1 MQGALIM
8 IKPEADLEL
17 SIKALEVYGVPTY
30 IIENMLYNLKK
41 IINPEAVKEDEEKLN
56 LLLKTLEI
64 SKSGYGGILQNG
76 NIVDRREHPEA
87 IPIEENKMFGVPKP
101 IKIKK

>member
-1 MQGALIM
+1 M
-8 IKPEADLEL
+8 IKPEIDLEL
-17 SIKALEVYGVPTY
+17 SIKALEIYGIPKY
-30 IIENMLYNLKK
+30 IIENMLSNLQK
-41 IINPEAVKEDEEKLN
+41 IINSDTMKENEEKLN

-76 NIVDRREHPEA
+76 NIVDRREYPEA

>member
-1 MQGALIM
+1 M

-17 SIKALEVYGVPTY
+17 SIKALKVYGVPPY
-30 IIENMLYNLKK
+30 LINNMLSNLHK
-41 IINPEAVKEDEEKLN
+41 IINPEAVKKDDEKFN

-64 SKSGYGGILQNG
+64 SKSGYGGVLSNG

-87 IPIEENKMFGVPKP
+87 VPIEENQMFGVPKP

>member
-1 MQGALIM
+1 M

-17 SIKALEVYGVPTY
+17 SIKALEVYGVPSHL
-30 IIENMLYNLKK
+30 IKNMLSNLQK
-41 IINPEAVKEDEEKLN
+41 IINPEAVKEDEEKVN

-87 IPIEENKMFGVPKP
+87 MPIQENKMFGIPKP
-101 IKIKK
+101 IKL

>member
-1 MQGALIM
+1 M
-8 IKPEADLEL
+8 IKPETDLEL
-17 SIKALEVYGVPTY
+17 SIKALEAYGVPKHL
-30 IIENMLYNLKK
+30 IENMLSNLQK
-41 IINPEAVKEDEEKLN
+41 IINPEAVKKDEEMFN

-64 SKSGYGGILQNG
+64 SKSGYGGVLQSG